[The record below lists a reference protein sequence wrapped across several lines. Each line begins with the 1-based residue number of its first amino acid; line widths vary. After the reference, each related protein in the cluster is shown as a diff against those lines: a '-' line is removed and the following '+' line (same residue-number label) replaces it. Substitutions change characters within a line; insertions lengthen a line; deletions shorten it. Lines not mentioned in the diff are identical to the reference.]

1 MDERKWLESCLLM
14 ILGLAEPVTPRK
26 EAGQHPPGLEA
37 VKPTMLGRTEKY
49 GCELGELLWEMEEIV
64 LGDICPC
71 RRVGP

>member
-49 GCELGELLWEMEEIV
+49 GCELGELLWELEEIV

>member
-1 MDERKWLESCLLM
+1 M

-49 GCELGELLWEMEEIV
+49 GCELGELLWELEEIV